1 MFLRFSFLNKHYV
14 DTVWYLSLRAV
25 AIKTDRNLTVM
36 WSREILK
43 GIKKNSERRKG
54 WFSVWSS
61 YRVVRDLRYLR
72 ETAPFYTTVG
82 TCFVQRMEEPRLS
95 LSILQWGCILTTN
108 TFVLVFFSSWN
119 MLACRKIFSGKQHRW
134 LLSQQSWMG
143 IYCIAE

>member
-1 MFLRFSFLNKHYV
+1 MFFFPQQALCWH
-14 DTVWYLSLRAV
+14 SLV
-25 AIKTDRNLTVM
+25 PF
-36 WSREILK
+36 LK
-43 GIKKNSERRKG
+43 GCCYKDWQKFNSNVKQRDLKRNKKKSERRKG